1 MVAGIQKE
9 KQMISTT
16 GTSID
21 GYLQWLKRELDRKE
35 YGEVSLRFT
44 IHQGKITLVKKES
57 IDSEKVT

>member
-1 MVAGIQKE
+1 
-9 KQMISTT
+9 MISTT